1 MDNTGRSEYRQA
13 NWRRSP
19 VALFEPPIINDTDFK
34 FAMIR
39 PPNRS
44 QPAVYADY
52 QGSTPL
58 DRRVAQNI
66 ANYFEEQCAN
76 PHAKD
81 HALGWEA
88 AAKVDRARRAIAGAV
103 GADSDE
109 IIFTSGATE
118 ANNLAI
124 LGLAETATSTRNRIL
139 VSSIEHKSIL
149 AAARAAQTLGCR
161 VELVPVDRWG
171 RVELSELEDRLD
183 DTVLAISVGLV
194 NGEIG
199 SRQDLKA
206 IAALTDRIGAFLHA
220 DAAQA
225 LVDQTINLH
234 ELGVTAASFSSHK
247 IYGPQGVGALFVKR
261 DWQSRVSPRIHGG
274 GQENGL
280 RSGTLP
286 VALCRAFADAV
297 ELTCGPLAEIERE
310 RVKSLRDRFADGM
323 MALPGVTLNGPPLA
337 QRHVGNC
344 NIRIEGHVAKDV
356 LLRLQPRLAAS
367 TGAAC
372 SSGLEEPSHVLTAIG
387 LTQEEAEAS
396 VRLSFG
402 RFSTKKDV
410 DLALAWIGE
419 VLGAERA
426 ITKLA

>member
-1 MDNTGRSEYRQA
+1 
-13 NWRRSP
+13 
-19 VALFEPPIINDTDFK
+19 
-34 FAMIR
+34 MIR
-39 PPNRS
+39 PPNCS

-66 ANYFEEQCAN
+66 VNYFEEQCAN
-76 PHAKD
+76 PHAQD

-88 AAKVDRARRAIAGAV
+88 AAQVDRARETIARVV

-124 LGLAETATSTRNRIL
+124 LGLAEAATPTRNRIL
-139 VSSIEHKSIL
+139 VSAIEHKSIL
-149 AAARAAQTLGCR
+149 AAARAAQTLGCKIELLPVDQWGH
-161 VELVPVDRWG
+161 VELG
-171 RVELSELEDRLD
+171 ELEQRLD
-183 DTVLAISVGLV
+183 DTVLTVSIGLV
-194 NGEIG
+194 NSEIG
-199 SRQDLKA
+199 TRQNLKV
-206 IAALTDRIGAFLHA
+206 IASLTDRVGAFLHT

-225 LVDQTINLH
+225 LVDHAIDVH
-234 ELGVTAASFSSHK
+234 ALGVSAASFSSHK

-261 DWQSRVSPRIHGG
+261 DWQSRLSPRIHGG
-274 GQENGL
+274 GQQNGL

-286 VALCRAFADAV
+286 VALCRAFADAI
-297 ELTCGPLAEIERE
+297 ELTYGAVAENERE

-323 MALPGVTLNGPPLA
+323 LALAGVTLNGPPLA

-344 NIRIEGHVAKDV
+344 NIQIEGHVAKDL

-372 SSGLEEPSHVLTAIG
+372 SSGLPEPSHVLTAIG
-387 LTQEEAEAS
+387 LTHEQAEAS

-402 RFSTKKDV
+402 RFSTNKDV
-410 DLALAWIGE
+410 DLAVAWIGE
-419 VLGAERA
+419 ILGGEKA
-426 ITKLA
+426 IKKLA